1 MRRER
6 IRKNRRTLYLTLT
19 GIGAAVIFV
28 AVFMWL
34 VLRGAKVQGPVASS
48 SSSVSSSVTVTHPF
62 NSGTYK
68 ASGTVIDLDRDQHDL
83 TVYVKL
89 TDDQTYTRLLILD
102 PHGHPFVV
110 NDTGSFKRKN
120 GKLTLTSEHAN
131 VYEYASATTYKNNKP
146 TAVRQYSVDGATGT
160 VRSYTKTLTSELN
173 NTITLKNKTPH
184 SYRYVETNLPLSKSK
199 KKLTSLAKFKTT
211 QETASTQS
219 STVSSAPVIVSQ
231 PSEPPSSAAPAPSVQ
246 PSVESQQST
255 VDNSGSNHNGNNNNG
270 QNESQT
276 DGNSHASSE
285 QPSPSPDSSSAVS
298 SSSPS

>member
-1 MRRER
+1 
-6 IRKNRRTLYLTLT
+6 
-19 GIGAAVIFV
+19 
-28 AVFMWL
+28 MWL

-120 GKLTLTSEHAN
+120 GKLTLTSDHAN

-276 DGNSHASSE
+276 DGNSNASSE

>member
-19 GIGAAVIFV
+19 GIGTAVIFV

-34 VLRGAKVQGPVASS
+34 VLRGAKVQGPVTSS
-48 SSSVSSSVTVTHPF
+48 SSSVSSSVAVTHPF
-62 NSGTYK
+62 NSGTHK

-89 TDDQTYTRLLILD
+89 TDDQAYTRLLILD

-160 VRSYTKTLTSELN
+160 VRSYAKTLTSELN

-184 SYRYVETNLPLSKSK
+184 SYRYVEANL
-199 KKLTSLAKFKTT
+199 TT
-211 QETASTQS
+211 
-219 STVSSAPVIVSQ
+219 
-231 PSEPPSSAAPAPSVQ
+231 EPIAAPPTLCFLS
-246 PSVESQQST
+246 
-255 VDNSGSNHNGNNNNG
+255 
-270 QNESQT
+270 
-276 DGNSHASSE
+276 
-285 QPSPSPDSSSAVS
+285 
-298 SSSPS
+298 

>member
-48 SSSVSSSVTVTHPF
+48 SSSVSSSVAVTHPF

-199 KKLTSLAKFKTT
+199 KKLTSLAKF
-211 QETASTQS
+211 
-219 STVSSAPVIVSQ
+219 
-231 PSEPPSSAAPAPSVQ
+231 
-246 PSVESQQST
+246 
-255 VDNSGSNHNGNNNNG
+255 
-270 QNESQT
+270 
-276 DGNSHASSE
+276 
-285 QPSPSPDSSSAVS
+285 
-298 SSSPS
+298 